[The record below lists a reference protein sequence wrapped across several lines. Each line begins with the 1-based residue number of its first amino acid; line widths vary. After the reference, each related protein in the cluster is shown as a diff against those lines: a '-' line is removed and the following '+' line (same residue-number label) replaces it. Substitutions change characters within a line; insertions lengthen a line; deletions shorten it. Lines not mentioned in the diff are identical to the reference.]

1 MALKIVEGDLFANV
15 KPPALIVHGCNAQ
28 GKMES
33 GFAGKLRNKFPDAY
47 KIYKTAEE
55 AHGLMLGDIN
65 GYTDTDGHIIVNA
78 ITQEFYG
85 NDKSI
90 VYVDYEAVEKALS
103 TVARFAA
110 QLPGGI
116 PIHLPFIGG
125 GLANGNRDKLLEIF
139 ERVFK
144 DSDATLWLQ

>member
-1 MALKIVEGDLFANV
+1 MLTVKHGDLFANV

-28 GKMES
+28 GKMAS
-33 GFAGKLRNKFPDAY
+33 GFARKLRSRFPDAY
-47 KIYKTAEE
+47 KVYKAAEE
-55 AHGLMLGDIN
+55 AHGLMMGDIN

-85 NDKSI
+85 TDKNV
-90 VYVDYEAVEKALS
+90 VYVDYEAVEKALG
-103 TVARFAA
+103 TVARLAA
-110 QLPGGI
+110 QPLSGVA
-116 PIHLPFIGG
+116 IHLPFIGG